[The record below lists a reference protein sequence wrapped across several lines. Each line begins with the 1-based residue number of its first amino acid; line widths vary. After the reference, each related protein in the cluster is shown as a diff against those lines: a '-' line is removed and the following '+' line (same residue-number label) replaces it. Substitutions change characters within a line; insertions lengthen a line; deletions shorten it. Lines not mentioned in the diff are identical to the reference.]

1 MLKKSNTSVDSKNFL
16 GFSEEFQNQLLDEK
30 NSLELPR
37 NSKLSE
43 SKTNEVLQAI
53 LDKFGNHLSREQAI
67 TFLAVLFQQGGTA
80 RRCDGNLAVKIFNH
94 EVKLSEVRSI
104 LRNIGLKN
112 SERKLARALAT
123 EIYGISV
130 MLELPGNLSK
140 KITKLYPD
148 VKMSIEDLAWL
159 SDFQSDNEDCP
170 SPLKKYILEC
180 FKNKGPSQEGSQKK
194 QKKTGK

>member
-1 MLKKSNTSVDSKNFL
+1 MPRKTNSSTEQNKFTGLSQD
-16 GFSEEFQNQLLDEK
+16 FQNLLLEEK
-30 NSLELPR
+30 KSLELPR

-43 SKTNEVLQAI
+43 SKTDEILNAI
-53 LDKFGNHLSREQAI
+53 LEKIGNNLSREQAI

-80 RRCDGNLAVKIFNH
+80 RRCDGNLTVKVFNQ
-94 EVKLSEVRSI
+94 EMKLSEIRSI
-104 LRNIGLKN
+104 LRKVGLKN
-112 SERKLARALAT
+112 AERKLARALAT
-123 EIYGISV
+123 EIYAISV
-130 MLELPGNLSK
+130 MLELPGNLAK

-170 SPLKKYILEC
+170 GPLKKYILEC
-180 FKNKGPSQEGSQKK
+180 FKNKGPSQGPQNK